1 MNIHNNA
8 CKLYLYIS
16 CVKYAYNMFMPL
28 LIKLILAMLQVSV
41 ILGHRDL

>member
-16 CVKYAYNMFMPL
+16 WLKYAYNMFMPV
-28 LIKLILAMLQVSV
+28 LIMLIWVMLQVPV
-41 ILGHRDL
+41 NFGA